1 MSTASPPRSGPR
13 NPVQLRFLPSSRL
26 VPQSKLPRKVAR
38 NLVIAFVAFLLFLA
52 LAPWQQNLPGSGE
65 VIAYAPDDR
74 PQALE
79 ATISGRILRW
89 HVIEGQT
96 VEAGELIVELADN
109 DPQRLERIGLER
121 DAASARL
128 DAYHEKVRAYR
139 DRVEA
144 LRRSQT
150 AQIDAASASVRVA
163 RENLQSRQE
172 LMAAAE
178 ASVEM
183 ARVQR
188 ERLDRLAGRGLAS
201 QRDRE
206 LAELS
211 DTSAAA
217 ALASARAQLRGA
229 EQSIVNERA
238 SLERVR
244 ATTEADLRSA
254 DAMLRSAETE
264 VEAARQAL
272 VAIESRL
279 AQQQAQ
285 EVRAP
290 RPGIIH
296 RVLAQQG
303 GIQVSRGQELA
314 TLVPFTQTRAV
325 ELLVDGNDAALIS
338 PGRHVRLQFEGWPAV
353 QFAGWPSVAVGTFG
367 GRVSFVD
374 PASDGRGDFR
384 VVVIQD
390 PDDEEW
396 PEARFLRQG
405 ARAKGWVMLDEVRVG
420 FEVWRRFNGFP
431 PSFDRAPDTST
442 PYRPGA
448 SWAP

>member
-1 MSTASPPRSGPR
+1 MRLHRNGPGALD
-13 NPVQLRFLPSSRL
+13 PVEVRFLPASRL
-26 VPQSKLPRKVAR
+26 VPQSKRPRKVAR
-38 NLVIAFVAFLLFLA
+38 NLVVAFAIFVLFLA
-52 LAPWQQNLPGSGE
+52 LAPWQQNLPGTGQ
-65 VIAYAPDDR
+65 VIAYTPDDR

-79 ATISGRILRW
+79 ATISGRVLRW
-89 HVIEGQT
+89 HVIEGQA

-109 DPQRLERIGLER
+109 DPHRLERIGLER
-121 DAASARL
+121 DAATARL
-128 DAYHEKVRAYR
+128 GAYKEKVRAYR
-139 DRVEA
+139 ERVEA
-144 LRRSQT
+144 LRRSQG
-150 AQIDAASASVRVA
+150 AQIDAASASVRIA
-163 RENLQSRQE
+163 RESLRSREE
-172 LMAAAE
+172 LLAAAE

-188 ERLDRLAGRGLAS
+188 ERLDRLASRGLAS

-206 LAELS
+206 LAELA
-211 DTSAAA
+211 DTTAAA
-217 ALASARAQLRGA
+217 SLASARAQLRA
-229 EQSIVNERA
+229 AQQSVTNERA

-264 VEAARQAL
+264 VESARQAL

-290 RPGIIH
+290 RAGIIH
-296 RVLAQQG
+296 RVFARQG
-303 GIQVSRGQELA
+303 GVQVSRGQVLA
-314 TLVPFTQTRAV
+314 TLVPFTETRAV

-384 VVVIQD
+384 VVVISD
-390 PDDEEW
+390 ADDEPW
-396 PEARFLRQG
+396 PDARFLRQG
-405 ARAKGWVMLDEVRVG
+405 TRAKGWVMLDDVRVG
-420 FEVWRRFNGFP
+420 FEVWRRLNGFP
-431 PSFDRAPDTST
+431 PSFDRAPDPSAPQGPVT
-442 PYRPGA
+442 PGKR
-448 SWAP
+448 

>member
-1 MSTASPPRSGPR
+1 MSAATKLRPGPR

-26 VPQSKLPRKVAR
+26 VPPSKLPRKVAR
-38 NLVIAFVAFLLFLA
+38 NLVIAFIAFITFLA
-52 LAPWQQNLPGSGE
+52 LAPWQQNLPGTGQ
-65 VIAYAPDDR
+65 VIAYTPDDR

-79 ATISGRILRW
+79 ATISGRVLRW

-96 VEAGELIVELADN
+96 VAEGELIVELADN
-109 DPQRLERIGLER
+109 DPQRLERIEIER
-121 DAASARL
+121 DAATARL
-128 DAYHEKVRAYR
+128 GAYQEKVRAYR
-139 DRVEA
+139 DRLDA

-150 AQIDAASASVRVA
+150 AQIDAASASVRIA
-163 RENLQSRQE
+163 RENLQSREE

-211 DTSAAA
+211 DTSSAA
-217 ALASARAQLRGA
+217 ALASAQAQLRA
-229 EQSIVNERA
+229 AQQAVTNERA

-264 VEAARQAL
+264 VESGRQAL
-272 VAIESRL
+272 AVIESRL

-290 RPGIIH
+290 RAGIIH
-296 RVLAQQG
+296 RVFAQQG
-303 GIQVSRGQELA
+303 GVQVSRGQVLA

-325 ELLVDGNDAALIS
+325 ELLVDGNDAALIT
-338 PGRHVRLQFEGWPAV
+338 PGRHVRLQFEGWPAI
-353 QFAGWPSVAVGTFG
+353 QFTGWPSVAVGTFG

-374 PASDGRGDFR
+374 PASDNRGDFR

-390 PDDEEW
+390 PDDEPW

-405 ARAKGWVMLDEVRVG
+405 TRAKGWVMLDEVRVG
-420 FEVWRRFNGFP
+420 FEVWRRLNGFP
-431 PSFDRAPDTST
+431 PSFDRAPDAST
-442 PYRPGA
+442 PYRPAG
-448 SWAP
+448 P